1 MALRFTNFRRLA
13 PAPRQWSLLALSC
26 IATLSNWLE
35 NLAALCQ
42 PIRRVKL
49 KPVVASFTHFPALG
63 SRSTPVILDFD
74 VLHCYTFWL
83 VKKISRYSINQSEDY
98 NLNQSWLGSFIL
110 PRFAHPL
117 HGTCISMFCNT
128 QFQSWCYWLSL
139 CLFKSL
145 YSTVSLR
152 FIGSQ
157 DLYLYYFLSRY
168 PGRTLVFSNTVDCI
182 RRLGSLFRLL
192 NFDPWVLH
200 ASMQQ
205 RQRLKNLD
213 RQA

>member
-1 MALRFTNFRRLA
+1 MAWLSHSPALRA
-13 PAPRQWSLLALSC
+13 PAAWYMYLHVL
-26 IATLSNWLE
+26 
-35 NLAALCQ
+35 
-42 PIRRVKL
+42 
-49 KPVVASFTHFPALG
+49 
-63 SRSTPVILDFD
+63 RSSV
-74 VLHCYTFWL
+74 
-83 VKKISRYSINQSEDY
+83 
-98 NLNQSWLGSFIL
+98 
-110 PRFAHPL
+110 
-117 HGTCISMFCNT
+117 
-128 QFQSWCYWLSL
+128 QSWCYWLSL
-139 CLFKSL
+139 CLFKIL
-145 YSTVSLR
+145 YSTVSLH

-213 RQA
+213 RQAYFVFFMNFQIKKWNSFSHILNSLVFHLLMFGTLCFLFISFVLLIFFRFFFFSIFVDSSQALLVCFSPQMWPREVWISQQLNTWFIIKSPRILT